1 MAAAPAAAAP
11 NGGASFGGAPIVE
24 NGHGSQLEKV
34 PPRWCGGGGGG
45 GGRRPEA
52 AMFMRWRPIDE
63 AHKEG
68 ITIWSDVSISNTFSL
83 GCSRPV
89 DSSTAK

>member
-1 MAAAPAAAAP
+1 MAAAAAAAAP

-34 PPRWCGGGGGG
+34 PPWLWCGGGGGG
-45 GGRRPEA
+45 RRLEA